1 MLYCPRCDISE
12 SGNASYAV
20 CDLCGGRFIVVKDH
34 HSRNSHK
41 PDDCPEELVLG
52 MTDDEFKR
60 NEKPKAQ
67 PWSRIKVG

>member
-20 CDLCGGRFIVVKDH
+20 CDLCGGKFIVVKDH
-34 HSRNSHK
+34 SRNNQKRDH
-41 PDDCPEELVLG
+41 DCPEELELG
-52 MTDDEFKR
+52 MTDEEFKR
-60 NEKPKAQ
+60 NEKPNAQ